1 MKKFFC
7 ILIAFFGINV
17 FAQESSLQEPSQP
30 RSSSVILQ
38 ELRDNIQTMGEMISQ
53 KDSII
58 ATNIAT
64 IEELQ
69 QKSIE
74 TAEKLEA
81 SIEREA
87 EKNEKII
94 QQNNQLKLQRK
105 QLIILSSILGFFVLL
120 HIGIL
125 FLKIKWNIKLPY
137 LLNTLL

>member
-7 ILIAFFGINV
+7 ILIIFFGINV
-17 FAQESSLQEPSQP
+17 LAQEAPQIQP

-58 ATNIAT
+58 AEDIAI

-105 QLIILSSILGFFVLL
+105 QLIVLSLILGFFILL

-125 FLKIKWNIKLPY
+125 FLKVKWNIKLPY

>member
-7 ILIAFFGINV
+7 ILIIFFGINV
-17 FAQESSLQEPSQP
+17 LAQEAPQIEP

-38 ELRDNIQTMGEMISQ
+38 ELRNNIQMMGEMISQ

-58 ATNIAT
+58 ATD
-64 IEELQ
+64 IEIIEKLQ

-87 EKNEKII
+87 EKNETII

>member
-7 ILIAFFGINV
+7 FFIVFFGLSV
-17 FAQESSLQEPSQP
+17 FAQESPQIEP

-58 ATNIAT
+58 ATNIET

-74 TAEKLEA
+74 TTEKLEA

-105 QLIILSSILGFFVLL
+105 QLTILSSILGFFVLI

>member
-7 ILIAFFGINV
+7 ILILFFGINAL
-17 FAQESSLQEPSQP
+17 AQEVPSQESPQP

-38 ELRDNIQTMGEMISQ
+38 ELRDNIQMMGEMISQ

-58 ATNIAT
+58 ASNITT

-74 TAEKLEA
+74 AAEKLEA

-87 EKNEKII
+87 EDKETII

>member
-7 ILIAFFGINV
+7 ILIVFFGINAL
-17 FAQESSLQEPSQP
+17 AQEAPQIEP

-38 ELRDNIQTMGEMISQ
+38 ELRDNIQMMGEMISQ

-58 ATNIAT
+58 ATNIET

-125 FLKIKWNIKLPY
+125 FIKVKWNIKLPY

>member
-7 ILIAFFGINV
+7 ILIIFFGINV
-17 FAQESSLQEPSQP
+17 FAQEAPQIEP

-38 ELRDNIQTMGEMISQ
+38 ELRDNIQMQRDEISE

-58 ATNIAT
+58 AGNIET

-69 QKSIE
+69 QKSIKI
-74 TAEKLEA
+74 AEDLEV

-105 QLIILSSILGFFVLL
+105 QLTILSSILGFFVLL

>member
-7 ILIAFFGINV
+7 ILIIFFGINV
-17 FAQESSLQEPSQP
+17 FAQEAPQIEP

-38 ELRDNIQTMGEMISQ
+38 ELRDNIQMQRDEISE
-53 KDSII
+53 KDSVI
-58 ATNIAT
+58 AGNIET

-69 QKSIE
+69 QKSIKI
-74 TAEKLEA
+74 AEDLEV

-105 QLIILSSILGFFVLL
+105 QLTILSSILGFFVLL

>member
-7 ILIAFFGINV
+7 FLIVFFGLSV
-17 FAQESSLQEPSQP
+17 FAQDAPQIEP

-58 ATNIAT
+58 AENIT
-64 IEELQ
+64 IIEVLQ

-74 TAEKLEA
+74 AAEKLEA

>member
-7 ILIAFFGINV
+7 ILIIFFGINV
-17 FAQESSLQEPSQP
+17 LAQEAPQIQP

-58 ATNIAT
+58 AEDIAI

-105 QLIILSSILGFFVLL
+105 QLIVLSLILGFFILL

>member
-7 ILIAFFGINV
+7 ILIAFFGISV
-17 FAQESSLQEPSQP
+17 FAQEIPQP

-38 ELRDNIQTMGEMISQ
+38 ELRDNIQMMKDEISG
-53 KDSII
+53 KDFII
-58 ATNIAT
+58 ATNIET

>member
-7 ILIAFFGINV
+7 FLIVFFGLNV
-17 FAQESSLQEPSQP
+17 FAQESPQIEP

-38 ELRDNIQTMGEMISQ
+38 ELRDNIQMMGEMISQ

-58 ATNIAT
+58 AGNIAT

-87 EKNEKII
+87 EKNETII

>member
-7 ILIAFFGINV
+7 ILIAFFSLSV
-17 FAQESSLQEPSQP
+17 FAQEPSQP

-38 ELRDNIQTMGEMISQ
+38 ELRDNIQMMGEMISQ

-58 ATNIAT
+58 ATNIET

-74 TAEKLEA
+74 TTEKLEA

-87 EKNEKII
+87 EDKETII

>member
-7 ILIAFFGINV
+7 FLIVFFGLSV
-17 FAQESSLQEPSQP
+17 FAQETPQIEP

-38 ELRDNIQTMGEMISQ
+38 ELRDNIQMMGDMISQ

-58 ATNIAT
+58 AENITT
-64 IEELQ
+64 IEVLQ

-105 QLIILSSILGFFVLL
+105 QLIVLSSILGFFVLL

-125 FLKIKWNIKLPY
+125 FLKVKWNIKLPY

>member
-7 ILIAFFGINV
+7 ILIIFFGINV
-17 FAQESSLQEPSQP
+17 LAQEAPQIEP

-58 ATNIAT
+58 AEDIAI

-105 QLIILSSILGFFVLL
+105 QLIVLSLILGFFILL

-125 FLKIKWNIKLPY
+125 FLKVKWNIKLPY

>member
-7 ILIAFFGINV
+7 ILIAVFSLSV
-17 FAQESSLQEPSQP
+17 FAQEPSQP

-38 ELRDNIQTMGEMISQ
+38 ELRDNIQMMKDKISE
-53 KDSII
+53 KDFFI
-58 ATNIAT
+58 ASNIAT
-64 IEELQ
+64 IENLQ
-69 QKSIE
+69 QENIKITE
-74 TAEKLEA
+74 DLEA

-87 EKNEKII
+87 EDKETII

>member
-7 ILIAFFGINV
+7 FLIVFFGLSV
-17 FAQESSLQEPSQP
+17 FAQESPQIEP

-38 ELRDNIQTMGEMISQ
+38 ELRDNIQMMGEMISQ

-58 ATNIAT
+58 AGNIAT

>member
-7 ILIAFFGINV
+7 ILIAFFSLSV
-17 FAQESSLQEPSQP
+17 FAQEPSQP

-38 ELRDNIQTMGEMISQ
+38 ELRDNIQMMKDKISE
-53 KDSII
+53 KDFFI
-58 ATNIAT
+58 ASNIAT
-64 IEELQ
+64 IENLQ
-69 QKSIE
+69 QENIKITE
-74 TAEKLEA
+74 DLEA

-87 EKNEKII
+87 EDKETII